1 MGILSARLGSSQASS
16 PSAAAA
22 ELAAV
27 LAQPGAAF
35 HLAFASP
42 RYDPDALA
50 AELARALPG
59 APVIGCTTAGEISPR
74 GFEQGSLVG
83 LSLAST
89 ALRVATEIVHPLETA
104 SFAHIREAALRALS
118 KVGGESGGAGE
129 LFGML
134 LIDGLSQREESF
146 AAAVAAA
153 APQVRWVG
161 GSAAD
166 LEFRAAH
173 IFHEGRAIPNAALML
188 IVRTLLP
195 VAVI

>member
-1 MGILSARLGSSQASS
+1 
-16 PSAAAA
+16 
-22 ELAAV
+22 
-27 LAQPGAAF
+27 
-35 HLAFASP
+35 LAFASP
-42 RYDPDALA
+42 RYDPEALA

-89 ALRVATEIVHPLETA
+89 ELQMASEIVHPLETA
-104 SFAHIREAALRALS
+104 SFAHIRAAAVRALS
-118 KVGGESGGAGE
+118 KVRGESAPSGE
-129 LFGML
+129 LYGML

-166 LEFRAAH
+166 LDFRAAH
-173 IFHEGRAIPNAALML
+173 IFHQGRAVRDAALL
-188 IVRTLLP
+188 LVLRTTLPIV
-195 VAVI
+195 VIKSDHMRPTGKKTVVTA